1 MKTTFLALSDMEE
14 GKKSSGL
21 VAAID
26 KSFLSSKMTACRNH
40 FLQKTVPKMR
50 KMFLVTYLIRNERF
64 LRFLLNMYL
73 YFCDIILVTII
84 EN

>member
-1 MKTTFLALSDMEE
+1 MAE

-50 KMFLVTYLIRNERF
+50 KMFLVTYLACNERI
-64 LRFLLNMYL
+64 LRGRIRY
-73 YFCDIILVTII
+73 V
-84 EN
+84 

>member
-1 MKTTFLALSDMEE
+1 MHKGENYISLSFRHGE

-21 VAAID
+21 VATID

-50 KMFLVTYLIRNERF
+50 KMFLVTYLACNERI
-64 LRFLLNMYL
+64 LRGRIRY
-73 YFCDIILVTII
+73 V
-84 EN
+84 